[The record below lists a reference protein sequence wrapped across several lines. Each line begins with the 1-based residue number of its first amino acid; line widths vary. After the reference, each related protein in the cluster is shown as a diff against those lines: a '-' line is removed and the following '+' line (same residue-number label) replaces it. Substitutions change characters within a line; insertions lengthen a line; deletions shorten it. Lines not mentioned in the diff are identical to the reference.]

1 VRRTVDRRALQGRL
15 MLAILTTHP
24 IQYQVPLWQALA
36 RDGRVPFEVWYL
48 TDHGTRRSMDRE
60 FGQTFAWDIDTL
72 SGYNHRFLD
81 VGEQATPSSF
91 WKCRLRERLRDR
103 LRASYVSALWIQGW
117 QVAAYWQAV
126 WEARS
131 AGVEVWLRG
140 ESNNL
145 APQPPWK
152 RTLKRMRNEWL
163 FRRVD
168 RFFYIGKAN
177 RRLYEECGVMEAK
190 LYPAPYAVDNERF
203 STQAATLRRRR
214 AALREQWGIP
224 EDAFCV
230 LFCGKFITKKR
241 PLDLVAAARTLIE
254 NGALSRLH
262 LLFVGSGALGPQL
275 RRACRVIS
283 DAEVVVPSPQVG
295 PAKNAS
301 VLPPASFAGFL
312 NQVEVSQAYVAADC
326 LVLPSDYRETWGLV
340 VNEALASGLPCLVSQ
355 ACGCAEEL
363 SGCGTFAPGDIEMLS
378 SKLVRLAQQGCEI
391 VVPPTISESISSVV
405 CAYCESRIPSPVGLH
420 Q

>member
-1 VRRTVDRRALQGRL
+1 

-48 TDHGTRRSMDRE
+48 TDHGTRRSWDRE

-72 SGYNHRFLD
+72 SGYTHRFLD
-81 VGEQATPSSF
+81 VGERATPSSF

-103 LRASYVSALWIQGW
+103 LRASHASALWIQGW

-126 WEARS
+126 REARS

-140 ESNNL
+140 ESNDL

-152 RTLKRMRNEWL
+152 RRLKRVTHGWL

-168 RFFYIGKAN
+168 RFFYIGAAN
-177 RRLYEECGVMEAK
+177 RRLYQEFGVIEAK

-203 STQAATLRRRR
+203 AIQAAALRPRR

-241 PLDLVAAARTLIE
+241 PLDLVAAARTLRE
-254 NGALSRLH
+254 KGALSRLH
-262 LLFVGSGALGPQL
+262 LLFVGSGVLGPEL
-275 RRACRVIS
+275 RRACRVVFDTEAPVQSQRIGH
-283 DAEVVVPSPQVG
+283 A
-295 PAKNAS
+295 NHAS
-301 VLPPASFAGFL
+301 VVPPASFAGFL
-312 NQVEVSQAYVAADC
+312 NQTEVSQAYVAADC
-326 LVLPSDYRETWGLV
+326 LVLPSDYGETWGLV

-363 SGCGTFAPGDIEMLS
+363 SGDGTFGLGDIDMLA
-378 SKLVRLAQQGCEI
+378 SKLLRLARQDCKI
-391 VVPPTISESISSVV
+391 VAPAMISESVSSIVR
-405 CAYCESRIPSPVGLH
+405 AYYESRIPSLVGLLNDPSG
-420 Q
+420 QSGK

>member
-1 VRRTVDRRALQGRL
+1 

-36 RDGRVPFEVWYL
+36 RDGGVQFEVWYL
-48 TDHGTRRSMDRE
+48 TEHGTRRSRDRE
-60 FGQTFAWDIDTL
+60 FGQTFAWDIETL
-72 SGYNHRFLD
+72 SGYTYRFLD
-81 VGEQATPSSF
+81 VGQGATPSSF
-91 WKCRLRERLRDR
+91 WRCRLRERLRDR
-103 LRASYVSALWIQGW
+103 LRDSQVSALWIQGW

-126 WEARS
+126 REARS

-152 RTLKRMRNEWL
+152 KMLKRIRNEWL

-177 RRLYEECGVMEAK
+177 RRLYEESGVMEAK

-203 STQAATLRRRR
+203 AMQAAALRPRR
-214 AALREQWGIP
+214 AALREQLGIP

-241 PLDLVAAARTLIE
+241 PLDVVAAARALIE
-254 NGALSRLH
+254 NRELSRLH
-262 LLFVGSGALGPQL
+262 LLFVGSGVLGPEL
-275 RRACRVIS
+275 RRACRIVYDI
-283 DAEVVVPSPQVG
+283 EGQLKSPRLEG
-295 PAKNAS
+295 SNDAS
-301 VLPPASFAGFL
+301 VFPPASFAGFL
-312 NQVEVSQAYVAADC
+312 NQKEISQAYVAADC

-340 VNEALASGLPCLVSQ
+340 VNEALASGVPCLVSQ
-355 ACGCAEEL
+355 ACGCAEDL
-363 SGCGTFAPGDIEMLS
+363 WGCGTFPLGDIDMLAS
-378 SKLVRLAQQGCEI
+378 ALVDLAQKGCKI
-391 VVPPTISESISSVV
+391 VAPPTISESVSSIVR
-405 CAYCESRIPSPVGLH
+405 AYREAQIPAPVGRSLKPVG
-420 Q
+420 